1 MDPCPFVRLTVGN
14 LALKIPVASRP
25 SLSVV
30 NPSLSPCFCKI
41 KLKNFPLQTAVVPCI
56 SPETQF
62 PDKQL
67 QTLAATFHLGK
78 ADIDKLAEKSI
89 FSAKPRLKIAIYTGR
104 RGTWR
109 LLGKVSVPLDLAGT
123 ESRACVFLNGWIP
136 VGKEANKGTSAQFH
150 LNVKAEPDPR
160 FVFQF
165 DGEPECSPQVFL
177 IQGNIR
183 QPVFTC
189 KFSFRN
195 IGDRN
200 QRSRLSYQ
208 RNGKVYLLTDNED
221 VERFIAYIS
230 VSQDDVTLYVVEPRS
245 SIVGSVAGSN
255 QLSFSQNPQPFSNP
269 NPNQLSAPNSG
280 FRIDQLDDDEPT
292 EKIVSTSQYSKF
304 GLGQYPDFD
313 IGQYTDFDDV
323 SEEETDHEEVTTVN
337 EHVEHPFCNSYNP
350 EEEKEEEK
358 VPEEKKMPREY
369 NWNMPELLQL
379 PEEELA
385 KKAVD
390 CYTKVIRV
398 KKDDC
403 FDTKEDLKI
412 ALYTK
417 CVEDGY
423 QLKVNKSSKDR
434 FETRVYRGHEIMTDM
449 NARFKISIS
458 YSQAWRAKCYALE
471 LLRGSP
477 EASFAQLPAYCH
489 NLKLKNPG
497 SVTHIKTDRDGR
509 FELLFIAIGATIRSF
524 ITCMRPVII
533 VDGAHLK
540 GRYLGV
546 NLLAVAMD
554 ANNGIL
560 PIAYGVGKSE
570 TSDSWTW
577 FMGHLRDCIG
587 PISNLTIISDRANSI
602 DNAVRRCFPDA
613 FHGLCGVH
621 LYRNLK
627 SRSAGIKKH
636 KWTYWKAVKAYREV
650 DFNKHI
656 NCLRRVLP
664 QCAQTLEDVGF
675 ERWSRVHQLG
685 ARYGFMTSNSAESI
699 NALSRHS
706 RKLPITML
714 MEFFRASIQQWYY
727 KKRNHAGTLEHRVT
741 PWTEKKITKRV
752 VKSTS
757 WRVEPCSNTLFQV
770 LDNNLNGLVDLNAK
784 TCSCMKWQTSGYP
797 CGHVIKVAL
806 HLNQDDS
813 SAYAM
818 DCYTTEVYRQTYA
831 EIVYPIPHPSEWD
844 IPDDLQTVLPPAM
857 DRRLPGRPKSH
868 DRIPSKGEEKKRSTC
883 SRCKESGH
891 TRLTCGS
898 PVPSKSSFPLPKYGS
913 SSKSKA
919 HMVSSKRQSSLKSQS
934 RFASPFET
942 VNLGDF

>member
-1 MDPCPFVRLTVGN
+1 MCLLQAKVPVLEPGPEAHYMLTLSNSSDLRKTFSAYTRSGCMNIELVVKFDEEASSSSTVESTWLSQDQEDEDVVLLRYTCLLSGLSSGFVVVETPTSTINASIVSNKPKAFDEGINDKDEGN
-14 LALKIPVASRP
+14 GK
-25 SLSVV
+25 
-30 NPSLSPCFCKI
+30 
-41 KLKNFPLQTAVVPCI
+41 
-56 SPETQF
+56 
-62 PDKQL
+62 D
-67 QTLAATFHLGK
+67 AANMKSGARKTMK
-78 ADIDKLAEKSI
+78 YADIKSSIRPQSSYIVDSHIYPATKKPDPMSMNVPDPDFHDFDQDRTESHLARTRMRMSWLNSKRNVKLAPVI
-89 FSAKPRLKIAIYTGR
+89 
-104 RGTWR
+104 
-109 LLGKVSVPLDLAGT
+109 
-123 ESRACVFLNGWIP
+123 WI
-136 VGKEANKGTSAQFH
+136 
-150 LNVKAEPDPR
+150 
-160 FVFQF
+160 
-165 DGEPECSPQVFL
+165 
-177 IQGNIR
+177 
-183 QPVFTC
+183 
-189 KFSFRN
+189 
-195 IGDRN
+195 
-200 QRSRLSYQ
+200 
-208 RNGKVYLLTDNED
+208 
-221 VERFIAYIS
+221 
-230 VSQDDVTLYVVEPRS
+230 
-245 SIVGSVAGSN
+245 
-255 QLSFSQNPQPFSNP
+255 
-269 NPNQLSAPNSG
+269 NSG
-280 FRIDQLDDDEPT
+280 FYKTSGPFWVGKYEVNRSLNSFSHKVKWSKGQKGTVQIYPRKGDVWALYRNWSTDWNELTPDEVIHRYDMVEVLEDYNEQT
-292 EKIVSTSQYSKF
+292 CVAVALLVKVSGFKTVFRKHSEQSKM
-304 GLGQYPDFD
+304 QMIP
-313 IGQYTDFDDV
+313 
-323 SEEETDHEEVTTVN
+323 
-337 EHVEHPFCNSYNP
+337 
-350 EEEKEEEK
+350 KEELFQFSHQ
-358 VPEEKKMPREY
+358 VPSY
-369 NWNMPELLQL
+369 LL
-379 PEEELA
+379 
-385 KKAVD
+385 
-390 CYTKVIRV
+390 
-398 KKDDC
+398 
-403 FDTKEDLKI
+403 
-412 ALYTK
+412 
-417 CVEDGY
+417 
-423 QLKVNKSSKDR
+423 
-434 FETRVYRGHEIMTDM
+434 
-449 NARFKISIS
+449 
-458 YSQAWRAKCYALE
+458 
-471 LLRGSP
+471 
-477 EASFAQLPAYCH
+477 
-489 NLKLKNPG
+489 
-497 SVTHIKTDRDGR
+497 TDRDGR

-664 QCAQTLEDVGF
+664 QCTQTLEDVGLKDGQ
-675 ERWSRVHQLG
+675 E
-685 ARYGFMTSNSAESI
+685 YI
-699 NALSRHS
+699 N
-706 RKLPITML
+706 
-714 MEFFRASIQQWYY
+714 
-727 KKRNHAGTLEHRVT
+727 LEQDM
-741 PWTEKKITKRV
+741 ITKRV

-818 DCYTTEVYRQTYA
+818 DCYTTEVYRQTYV

-913 SSKSKA
+913 SSKS
-919 HMVSSKRQSSLKSQS
+919 QL
-934 RFASPFET
+934 ASPFGT
-942 VNLGDF
+942 VNLGQPFDLTNSCYSVVITIRHAFDYRNTEITIATRESQCEMKIPT

>member
-1 MDPCPFVRLTVGN
+1 MGYECIVEGIVSFLGFVFLYNRIINKTKASSSVFGEENCVELIGNGEVDSASTTDIIIVGAALACTLGKFPTSLDGRRVRVIERDLNEPDRIVGELLQPMGYLKLIELDLEDCVEKIDAQQVFGYALFKNGKSTKLSYPLENFRSDVAGRSFHNGWFIQRMRHKAATLPNVSLEQGSVTSLLEEKGTVKGVQYKTKDGQELAAYAPLTIVCNGGFSNMRRALCGPKNCELPHANHGHVILADPSPISFYPISSTEVRCLVD
-14 LALKIPVASRP
+14 
-25 SLSVV
+25 V
-30 NPSLSPCFCKI
+30 NGPL
-41 KLKNFPLQTAVVPCI
+41 LKNY
-56 SPETQF
+56 S
-62 PDKQL
+62 
-67 QTLAATFHLGK
+67 G
-78 ADIDKLAEKSI
+78 S
-89 FSAKPRLKIAIYTGR
+89 S
-104 RGTWR
+104 
-109 LLGKVSVPLDLAGT
+109 
-123 ESRACVFLNGWIP
+123 
-136 VGKEANKGTSAQFH
+136 
-150 LNVKAEPDPR
+150 
-160 FVFQF
+160 
-165 DGEPECSPQVFL
+165 
-177 IQGNIR
+177 
-183 QPVFTC
+183 
-189 KFSFRN
+189 
-195 IGDRN
+195 
-200 QRSRLSYQ
+200 
-208 RNGKVYLLTDNED
+208 D
-221 VERFIAYIS
+221 VERFIVYIS
-230 VSQDDVTLYVVEPRS
+230 VSSDDVTLYVVEPRN

-255 QLSFSQNPQPFSNP
+255 KLSFSQNPQHFSNP

-292 EKIVSTSQYSKF
+292 EKIVN
-304 GLGQYPDFD
+304 PACNDFD
-313 IGQYTDFDDV
+313 IGQYPNFDDETAV
-323 SEEETDHEEVTTVN
+323 AEEDVVDDNEEEVTTVN

-350 EEEKEEEK
+350 EEEK

-369 NWNMPELLQL
+369 NWNMPELLQI
-379 PEEELA
+379 PEEELV

-390 CYTKVIRV
+390 CYTKVICI

-434 FETRVYRGHEIMTDM
+434 FETRCMIDKNCTWRMIAKRIKDCEMFQVRTFIDKQTCSRTQVFPHHRQANKKVLGGFLAELMFL
-449 NARFKISIS
+449 NGKIEMD
-458 YSQAWRAKCYALE
+458 AL
-471 LLRGSP
+471 S
-477 EASFAQLPAYCH
+477 CC
-489 NLKLKNPG
+489 
-497 SVTHIKTDRDGR
+497 
-509 FELLFIAIGATIRSF
+509 FIAIGAAIRSF
-524 ITCMRPVII
+524 ITCMHPVII

-627 SRSAGIKKH
+627 K
-636 KWTYWKAVKAYREV
+636 
-650 DFNKHI
+650 
-656 NCLRRVLP
+656 
-664 QCAQTLEDVGF
+664 CAQTLEDVGF

-727 KKRNHAGTLEHRVT
+727 KKRNHA
-741 PWTEKKITKRV
+741 
-752 VKSTS
+752 
-757 WRVEPCSNTLFQV
+757 V
-770 LDNNLNGLVDLNAK
+770 LDNNLNGLVDLNAR

-813 SAYAM
+813 STYAM

-898 PVPSKSSFPLPKYGS
+898 LVPSQSSFPLPKYGS

-919 HMVSSKRQSSLKSQS
+919 HMVSNKRQSKSQS
-934 RFASPFET
+934 SSKSQSQPASP
-942 VNLGDF
+942 LGPLT